1 MTKEERI
8 QLRDEL
14 FEEFKKLKIIG
25 LINTEL

>member
-25 LINTEL
+25 LNTEL